1 MLSVT
6 FRNDG
11 TGDAETGYYDVV
23 VTVNGIVIS
32 RERIEGHR
40 RADGWRELVRMLA
53 EKGQPGEGDE

>member
-11 TGDAETGYYDVV
+11 TGDAETGNYEVV
-23 VTVNGIVIS
+23 VRVNTVVIS
-32 RERIEGHR
+32 RERVEGHR

-53 EKGQPGEGDE
+53 EVDDRRIEAE